1 MSGPLGRDIEQTLER
16 WMESVA
22 PDRAPG
28 GLLEQT
34 FARTMSTAQDRRLP
48 WRRIQVGTRAEP
60 ALGSLAR
67 VALLALL
74 VIAVMTIGLFV
85 AGGGPPTQST
95 PAPSPR
101 PSASSLGPPPVSVT
115 PDSIAV
121 DGPVF
126 LATDGTA
133 PWLVTTTGH
142 LVRIDLATNTIGESG
157 QIGRSGDPYQELAYG
172 ADAFWITDWDTRQIF
187 RVDPDTLEVT
197 DTITAGAAFK
207 GIVATA
213 DAIWVADTRGGS
225 VLRIDPATNE
235 VIATVEVGPT
245 GPSGPN
251 WLASGFDSIWVD
263 VPNNKTIS
271 RIDPVT
277 STVQATITVPVGM
290 TACGGF
296 GIGKDTVWVT
306 GCGEAK
312 RMLAVDPSDNTEIAT
327 IELGG
332 YAGHPI
338 IIDGAPWF
346 SLDRDASD
354 NGQIVRLDPVS
365 NEIDRILAPD
375 VPFGGGGNLVMVG
388 GSVWVPDP
396 YNNTVLRLP
405 LSAFAD

>member
-1 MSGPLGRDIEQTLER
+1 MAN
-16 WMESVA
+16 VA

-28 GLLEQT
+28 GLLEET

-48 WRRIQVGTRAEP
+48 WRRIQVGTRVEP
-60 ALGSLAR
+60 ALGSFAR
-67 VALLALL
+67 VALLAAL
-74 VIAVMTIGLFV
+74 VIAVMTIALFA
-85 AGGGPPTQST
+85 AGGGPRPQST

-101 PSASSLGPPPVSVT
+101 PSASVLGPPPVSVT
-115 PDSIAV
+115 PDGSIAV
-121 DGPVF
+121 AGPVF

-133 PWLVTTTGH
+133 PWVVTTTGQ

-172 ADAFWITDWDTRQIF
+172 AGAFWISDWDTRQIF
-187 RVDPDTLEVT
+187 RVDPETLDVT
-197 DTITAGAAFK
+197 DTITAGSALK
-207 GIVATA
+207 GILATA
-213 DAIWVADTRGGS
+213 DAIWVADTRAGS

-245 GPSGPN
+245 GASGPN
-251 WLASGFDSIWVD
+251 WLGSGFGSIWVD
-263 VPNNKTIS
+263 VPNNGTIS
-271 RIDPVT
+271 RIDPLT

-296 GIGKDTVWVT
+296 GFGTDTVWVT
-306 GCGEAK
+306 GCGEVK
-312 RMLAVDPSDNTEIAT
+312 RMLAIDPSDNTGIVT

-338 IIDGAPWF
+338 IINGAPWF
-346 SLDRDASD
+346 SLDHDAAD

-388 GSVWVPDP
+388 GAVWVPDP

-405 LSAFAD
+405 LSAFAE